1 SYANLG
7 TPDDITLTS
16 GSMTDKLGISAAD
29 NAAPALIS
37 AGVNPQYVDS
47 DANGMV
53 DLTYFFF
60 TEPVDYNYDDADW
73 AAVANDLAGYDVY
86 DCNACTGANPIELLS
101 VANPG
106 ITGVSGG
113 SEPTIQ
119 YAFAGS
125 PIFDAV
131 GNFLLNFGPITLF
144 DNAAPTISS
153 AVYLDT
159 NIDGTVD
166 TIRTTWTENVS
177 MTGSTTDDWNI
188 V

>member
-1 SYANLG
+1 VTACAYEVGDWTVDFGGDMNVVITGISCTGADNFLDIAVNADPNITGSGIDPIISYANLG

-101 VANPG
+101 VANPR
-106 ITGVSGG
+106 ITGV
-113 SEPTIQ
+113 
-119 YAFAGS
+119 
-125 PIFDAV
+125 
-131 GNFLLNFGPITLF
+131 
-144 DNAAPTISS
+144 
-153 AVYLDT
+153 
-159 NIDGTVD
+159 
-166 TIRTTWTENVS
+166 
-177 MTGSTTDDWNI
+177 
-188 V
+188 